1 MFLVVAVIRV
11 DDVEELADLVLQ
23 LVGLGF
29 GIVETVVCDR
39 IRRGSQLQAT
49 QRLPRNDSSRF
60 STLSSNFSLN
70 LCMA

>member
-39 IRRGSQLQAT
+39 IRRGFT
-49 QRLPRNDSSRF
+49 
-60 STLSSNFSLN
+60 TSSNATPTSE
-70 LCMA
+70 